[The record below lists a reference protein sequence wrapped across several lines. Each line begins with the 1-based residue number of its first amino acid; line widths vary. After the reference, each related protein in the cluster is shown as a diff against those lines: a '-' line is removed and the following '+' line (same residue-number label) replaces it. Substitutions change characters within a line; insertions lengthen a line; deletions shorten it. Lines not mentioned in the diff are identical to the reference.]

1 MKIKGNPSTVLTES
15 TARSSFRGSGT
26 YVDYHPE
33 FIPCG
38 MICYK
43 KFFQVFN

>member
-1 MKIKGNPSTVLTES
+1 MKIKANPSTALNES

-38 MICYK
+38 MIWYK
-43 KFFQVFN
+43 KIFQVFN